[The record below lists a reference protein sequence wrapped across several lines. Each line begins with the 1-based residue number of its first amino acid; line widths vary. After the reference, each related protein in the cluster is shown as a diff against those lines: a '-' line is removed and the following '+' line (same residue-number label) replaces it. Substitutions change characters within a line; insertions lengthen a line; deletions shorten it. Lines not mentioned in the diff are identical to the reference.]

1 MTSGYSALSV
11 FDPETLM
18 IFLFSW
24 NTLAVTAG
32 LADSTVMSH
41 FRSSALYTVIRALDS
56 SMREDVFRSWT
67 IAGAVPNIELLGSR
81 WTEAD
86 PRTLEALQVDYRT
99 ERQLL
104 ENYIQGNVFDRV
116 LHLASE
122 DSRQNK

>member
-1 MTSGYSALSV
+1 MTSEYSALSV

-24 NTLAVTAG
+24 NT

-56 SMREDVFRSWT
+56 SMREDVFRSWI